1 MTLKE
6 LNNEEIKQFTKI
18 KDINEKTIYFPIST
32 EDSKIQQFKITTA
45 FISKIKNIF
54 DTKFSNKKNN
64 EVCNT
69 QILEWNERL

>member
-18 KDINEKTIYFPIST
+18 KDINEKTIYFPISI

-45 FISKIKNIF
+45 FISKIKMIF
-54 DTKFSNKKNN
+54 DTQFSNKKK
-64 EVCNT
+64 
-69 QILEWNERL
+69 